1 MGAEGQYGSS
11 VTISCGVQGLDDWQS
26 IEIRHNNRT
35 LYQVTPSGL
44 FTDFTNSRIAI
55 NSTAVSNGA
64 EVSLTFRDLHCEDD
78 GQYQCMVDGNSKNT
92 MNLVVNSK
100 EKPINE
106 LNFVIFMKQ
115 QDKSRGRHYTEL
127 FFLNFTEATKKPLHI
142 DIYFC
147 KL

>member
-11 VTISCGVQGLDDWQS
+11 VTISCGVQGLDDWQT

-100 EKPINE
+100 EKPVYKF
-106 LNFVIFMKQ
+106 NFV
-115 QDKSRGRHYTEL
+115 
-127 FFLNFTEATKKPLHI
+127 NFHEATRQQ
-142 DIYFC
+142 
-147 KL
+147 